1 MITKN
6 CHVTF
11 STDTGRSSH
20 FVTFGDTFKNG
31 FTDIRWIHSITR
43 KKEKFDWRKW
53 QLDYLFWKTS
63 LLLIVTY
70 WKFLSRVREANP
82 NSTEKELK
90 RLKDQTWEDRKRIE
104 AIHSGVV
111 YQWRHEYF
119 MDASASS
126 AGHVEKIGSS
136 PIIWRHLWVTL
147 KHSE

>member
-6 CHVTF
+6 VTWHLVR
-11 STDTGRSSH
+11 TPDAHLTLWH
-20 FVTFGDTFKNG
+20 LVTLLKNG

-90 RLKDQTWEDRKRIE
+90 RLKVQTK
-104 AIHSGVV
+104 
-111 YQWRHEYF
+111 HEKTENESKLSTQGWSINDV
-119 MDASASS
+119 MN
-126 AGHVEKIGSS
+126 I
-136 PIIWRHLWVTL
+136 LWMHEPPLRVML
-147 KHSE
+147 KK